1 MKYFA
6 LLLLQ
11 LCWTAAFASDQ
22 EGYIINTNGD
32 TVKGKVDV
40 ELKKIVF
47 GKKDLDLGEMEKVI
61 SFSENGGKFKKVYPA
76 DIAGYGFSFNDVWYH
91 FVVLDWNKNTWKKN
105 QSAFE
110 RKIKNLEVFIHRA
123 MEGAVT
129 VYKDYYKEVTTM
141 IGMSNSKTE
150 KLVTELYILT
160 SDLGFVEV
168 APATFGG
175 NKKLKEFLIKYLS
188 LEDEFLKMVE
198 DKAKFSDA
206 EEVLRSYN
214 DWKRTN

>member
-1 MKYFA
+1 
-6 LLLLQ
+6 
-11 LCWTAAFASDQ
+11 
-22 EGYIINTNGD
+22 
-32 TVKGKVDV
+32 
-40 ELKKIVF
+40 
-47 GKKDLDLGEMEKVI
+47 
-61 SFSENGGKFKKVYPA
+61 
-76 DIAGYGFSFNDVWYH
+76 
-91 FVVLDWNKNTWKKN
+91 
-105 QSAFE
+105 
-110 RKIKNLEVFIHRA
+110 
-123 MEGAVT
+123 
-129 VYKDYYKEVTTM
+129 M